1 MKTAPNAPKTP
12 DAQLVCA
19 NSMLSLVIVI
29 GTVVVRVGTPILNK
43 MKTVIIHSCDLDLF
57 IQIS

>member
-1 MKTAPNAPKTP
+1 MKTPPNAPKTP

-29 GTVVVRVGTPILNK
+29 GTVLVRVGSPILNTEK
-43 MKTVIIHSCDLDLF
+43 NDKNQNFS
-57 IQIS
+57 